1 MPLSFDMPLKQ
12 LKTYNGTNPKPL
24 DFDSFWER
32 KLYEVNK
39 IDPEINIVIKKNTF
53 SFLSIW

>member
-39 IDPEINIVIKKNTF
+39 IDPEIAQRAAVPSNMV
-53 SFLSIW
+53 

>member
-24 DFDSFWER
+24 DWNYFGNVNYM
-32 KLYEVNK
+32 KL
-39 IDPEINIVIKKNTF
+39 IK
-53 SFLSIW
+53 